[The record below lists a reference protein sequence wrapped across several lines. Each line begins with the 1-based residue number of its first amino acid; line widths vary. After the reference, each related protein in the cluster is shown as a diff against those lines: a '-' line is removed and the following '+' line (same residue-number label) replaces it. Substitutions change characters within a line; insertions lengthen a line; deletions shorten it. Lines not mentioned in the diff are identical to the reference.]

1 MLKVTKL
8 SGSIEKK
15 EVLKDISFDIKE
27 GEIVAIMGPNGSGKS
42 SLAQIIMGNPDY
54 LVEGNISFKNKD
66 ISKLTTNER
75 SVLGIYLA
83 FQYPSEIPGLNLA
96 QFLRA
101 SLNARLPKEKKLN
114 VFEFRKLLREKLKEL
129 DMEESFMDR
138 NLNEGFSGGEKKR
151 TEILQLL
158 LLKPK
163 LIILDETDSGLDVDA
178 LKIVFKAISDYKK
191 KNKDTSIMLITH
203 YNRVF
208 EYISPDRVLVLK
220 KGEIIKEGTKD
231 LLKYIEDK
239 GYKGI

>member
-1 MLKVTKL
+1 MLKVSKL
-8 SGSIEKK
+8 SSTIEKK
-15 EVLKDISFDIKE
+15 EVLKDVSFDIKE

-54 LVEGNISFKNKD
+54 LVKGNISFKNKD

-83 FQYPSEIPGLNLA
+83 FQYPFEIPGLNLA

-178 LKIVFKAISDYKK
+178 LKIVFKAIKEYKE

-220 KGEIIKEGTKD
+220 KGEIIKEGSKD

>member
-1 MLKVTKL
+1 
-8 SGSIEKK
+8 
-15 EVLKDISFDIKE
+15 
-27 GEIVAIMGPNGSGKS
+27 
-42 SLAQIIMGNPDY
+42 
-54 LVEGNISFKNKD
+54 
-66 ISKLTTNER
+66 
-75 SVLGIYLA
+75 
-83 FQYPSEIPGLNLA
+83 
-96 QFLRA
+96 
-101 SLNARLPKEKKLN
+101 
-114 VFEFRKLLREKLKEL
+114 
-129 DMEESFMDR
+129 MDR

-158 LLKPK
+158 LLEPK

-220 KGEIIKEGTKD
+220 KGEIIKEGSKD

>member
-1 MLKVTKL
+1 MLKVSKL

-54 LVEGNISFKNKD
+54 MVSGNISFKNKD

-83 FQYPSEIPGLNLA
+83 FQYPFEIPGLNLA

-158 LLKPK
+158 LLEPK

-220 KGEIIKEGTKD
+220 KGQIIKEGSKD

>member
-1 MLKVTKL
+1 M
-8 SGSIEKK
+8 
-15 EVLKDISFDIKE
+15 
-27 GEIVAIMGPNGSGKS
+27 
-42 SLAQIIMGNPDY
+42 
-54 LVEGNISFKNKD
+54 
-66 ISKLTTNER
+66 
-75 SVLGIYLA
+75 
-83 FQYPSEIPGLNLA
+83 
-96 QFLRA
+96 
-101 SLNARLPKEKKLN
+101 KEKKLN

-158 LLKPK
+158 LLEPK

-220 KGEIIKEGTKD
+220 KGEIIKEGSKD